1 MGLYD
6 PIFLFWESISKMVEE
21 KFIQELKQFIKNEC
35 DKDVSLQEASEIA
48 NGLVGWYDLLAK
60 IYHRTKTNG

>member
-1 MGLYD
+1 
-6 PIFLFWESISKMVEE
+6 MVDDKLIE
-21 KFIQELKQFIKNEC
+21 ELKQFIKNEC
-35 DKDVSLQEASEIA
+35 GKELSLQEVSEIA